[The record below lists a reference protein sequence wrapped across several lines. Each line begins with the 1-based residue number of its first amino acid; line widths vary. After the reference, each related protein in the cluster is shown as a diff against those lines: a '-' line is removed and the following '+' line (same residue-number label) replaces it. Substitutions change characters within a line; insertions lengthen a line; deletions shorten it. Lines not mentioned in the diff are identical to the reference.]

1 MSAPASELRVRPLRP
16 TDLPAVMIIERS
28 VYPSPWPE
36 EHLARIVAFPGAIGR
51 VAELPNGEVVGY
63 ALGWVAADEAELANI
78 AVAPPHRRSG
88 VGNRLLESMRVA
100 AAELGATRMYLE
112 VRVSNEVAQ
121 TFYRSRGF
129 TVTGRRREYYSRPRE
144 DALTMAVDL
153 PHGGT

>member
-1 MSAPASELRVRPLRP
+1 MNAPASETRVRPLRP
-16 TDLPAVMIIERS
+16 ADLPAVMMIERS

-51 VAELPNGEVVGY
+51 VAELQDGEVVGY

-78 AVAPPHRRSG
+78 AVTPPHRRSG
-88 VGNRLLESMRVA
+88 VGERLLESMREA
-100 AAELGATRMYLE
+100 AVELGAVRMYLE

-153 PHGGT
+153 THGGT

>member
-1 MSAPASELRVRPLRP
+1 MSATAPELRVRLLRP
-16 TDLPAVMIIERS
+16 DDLPAVMRIERS

-51 VAELPNGEVVGY
+51 VAELQDGEVVGY

-78 AVAPPHRRSG
+78 AVAPPYRRSG
-88 VGNRLLESMRVA
+88 IGNRLLESMREA
-100 AAELGATRMYLE
+100 AAGLGATRMYLE

-121 TFYRSRGF
+121 TFYRARGF
-129 TVTGRRREYYSRPRE
+129 TVAGHRREYYSRPRE

-153 PHGGT
+153 THGGT

>member
-1 MSAPASELRVRPLRP
+1 VSAAVPEPRVRPFRSA
-16 TDLPAVMIIERS
+16 DLPAVMRIEQS

-51 VAELPNGEVVGY
+51 IAELEDGKVVGY

-88 VGNRLLESMRVA
+88 VGHRLLESMREA
-100 AAELGATRMYLE
+100 AAGLGATRMYLE
-112 VRVSNEVAQ
+112 VRVSNQVAQ
-121 TFYRSRGF
+121 AFYRARGF

-153 PHGGT
+153 THDST